1 MRVYAGQKRS
11 RAGERVRKPMSEPS
25 KSQQSAKSEPMAER
39 SAPLSNILVAEDDPA
54 TRQTLRG
61 ILKNAGYSVTA
72 VADGIAALRAV
83 HRQKF
88 DLVLLDIWMPKMTGL
103 GFLGQLQGEKRVP
116 KIVVMTSDQTSD
128 TLLAALRGRVYQFL
142 KKPLDATTL
151 LASVENALS
160 TSPEVPA
167 IEVLSAN
174 SQWVELMV
182 PCERSVVSRVQSFLM
197 HMDVDLP
204 PDLIEKM
211 GYAFRELLNNAIEW
225 GGHLDPNLKVRV
237 SCIKTKRMLMYRL
250 DDPGPGFKLEEL
262 KHAAINNPVDN
273 PMAHMQ
279 EREAKGLRPG
289 GLGLM
294 LTQQLVDE
302 LVYNE
307 TRNEV
312 VLIKYL

>member
-1 MRVYAGQKRS
+1 M
-11 RAGERVRKPMSEPS
+11 PS
-25 KSQQSAKSEPMAER
+25 
-39 SAPLSNILVAEDDPA
+39 ILVTDDDAA
-54 TRQTLRG
+54 TRQMLSG
-61 ILKNAGYSVTA
+61 ILKKAGYSVATA
-72 VADGIAALRAV
+72 SDGMGALNAV
-83 HRQKF
+83 RKKRF

-103 GFLGQLQGEKRVP
+103 GFLGHLHEEQYIP

-151 LASVENALS
+151 LTTVENALS

-167 IEVLSAN
+167 IEVISAN

-197 HMDVDLP
+197 HMDMDLAP
-204 PDLIEKM
+204 EVIEKV

-237 SCIKTKRMLMYRL
+237 SYIKTKRMLMYRL
-250 DDPGPGFKLEEL
+250 DDPGPGFKLEDL
-262 KHAAINNPVDN
+262 KHAAINNPQDN

-307 TRNEV
+307 LRNDV

>member
-1 MRVYAGQKRS
+1 
-11 RAGERVRKPMSEPS
+11 MSS
-25 KSQQSAKSEPMAER
+25 
-39 SAPLSNILVAEDDPA
+39 ILVTDDDA
-54 TRQTLRG
+54 TTRQMLHG
-61 ILKNAGYSVTA
+61 ILKKAGYDVATA
-72 VADGIAALRAV
+72 ADGVAALRAV
-83 HRQKF
+83 QKKKF
-88 DLVLLDIWMPKMTGL
+88 DIVLLDIWMPKMTGL
-103 GFLGQLQGEKRVP
+103 GFLGHLHAEKFIP
-116 KIVVMTSDQTSD
+116 KIMVMTSDQTSD
-128 TLLAALRGRVYQFL
+128 TVLAALRGRVYQFL

-151 LASVENALS
+151 LSAIENALS

-174 SQWVELMV
+174 AQWVELMV

-197 HMDVDLP
+197 HMDMDLP
-204 PDLIEKM
+204 ADVIEKV
-211 GYAFRELLNNAIEW
+211 GYAFRELLNNAIEG
-225 GGHLDPNLKVRV
+225 GGHLDPNLKVRI
-237 SCIKTKRMLMYRL
+237 SYIKTKRMLMYRL
-250 DDPGPGFKLEEL
+250 DYPGPGFKLEEL
-262 KHAAINNPVDN
+262 KHAAINNPQDN

-307 TRNEV
+307 KRNEV

>member
-1 MRVYAGQKRS
+1 MFS
-11 RAGERVRKPMSEPS
+11 
-25 KSQQSAKSEPMAER
+25 
-39 SAPLSNILVAEDDPA
+39 ILVTDDDA
-54 TRQTLRG
+54 TTRQMVSD
-61 ILKNAGYSVTA
+61 ILKKAGYSVSTA
-72 VADGIAALRAV
+72 ADGMVALRAIQ
-83 HRQKF
+83 RKKF

-103 GFLGQLQGEKRVP
+103 GLLGQLHGEKYIP

-128 TLLAALRGRVYQFL
+128 TLLNALRGRVYQYL
-142 KKPLDATTL
+142 LKPLDAATL
-151 LASVENALS
+151 LTTVENALS

-167 IEVLSAN
+167 IEVTSAN
-174 SQWVELMV
+174 TQWVELMV
-182 PCERSVVSRVQSFLM
+182 PCERSVLNRVQSFLL
-197 HMDVDLP
+197 HLDVDLP
-204 PDLIEKM
+204 PDVIEKV

-237 SCIKTKRMLMYRL
+237 SYIRTKRMLMYRL

-262 KHAAINNPVDN
+262 KHAAINNPQDN
-273 PMAHMQ
+273 PMAHIQ

-307 TRNEV
+307 KRNSV

>member
-1 MRVYAGQKRS
+1 MPA
-11 RAGERVRKPMSEPS
+11 
-25 KSQQSAKSEPMAER
+25 
-39 SAPLSNILVAEDDPA
+39 ILVTDDDA
-54 TRQTLRG
+54 TTRQMVRG
-61 ILKNAGYSVTA
+61 VLKKAGYDVFTA
-72 VADGIAALRAV
+72 CDGMAALRAIQ
-83 HRQKF
+83 QKRF

-103 GFLGQLQGEKRVP
+103 GLLGHLHGEKYIP

-128 TLLAALRGRVYQFL
+128 TLLDALRGRVYQYL

-151 LASVENALS
+151 LTTVENALS

-167 IEVLSAN
+167 IEVISAN
-174 SQWVELMV
+174 AQWVELMV

-197 HMDVDLP
+197 HMDVDLS
-204 PDLIEKM
+204 PDIIERV

-237 SCIKTKRMLMYRL
+237 SYIKTKRLLMYRL
-250 DDPGPGFKLEEL
+250 DDPGPGFKLEDL
-262 KHAAINNPVDN
+262 KHAAISNPLDN

-279 EREAKGLRPG
+279 EREARGLRPG

-307 TRNEV
+307 KRNSV

>member
-1 MRVYAGQKRS
+1 M
-11 RAGERVRKPMSEPS
+11 PS
-25 KSQQSAKSEPMAER
+25 
-39 SAPLSNILVAEDDPA
+39 ILVTDDDA
-54 TRQTLRG
+54 TTRQMLSG
-61 ILKNAGYSVTA
+61 ILKKAGYSVATA
-72 VADGIAALRAV
+72 SDGMGALNAV
-83 HRQKF
+83 RKKRF

-103 GFLGQLQGEKRVP
+103 GFLGHLHEEQYIP

-151 LASVENALS
+151 LTTVENALS

-167 IEVLSAN
+167 IEVISAN

-197 HMDVDLP
+197 HMDMDLAP
-204 PDLIEKM
+204 EVIEKV

-237 SCIKTKRMLMYRL
+237 SYIKTKRMLMYRL
-250 DDPGPGFKLEEL
+250 DDPGPGFKLEDL
-262 KHAAINNPVDN
+262 KHAAINNPQDN

-307 TRNEV
+307 LRNEV

>member
-1 MRVYAGQKRS
+1 MPA
-11 RAGERVRKPMSEPS
+11 
-25 KSQQSAKSEPMAER
+25 
-39 SAPLSNILVAEDDPA
+39 ILVTDDDA
-54 TRQTLRG
+54 TTREMVRSV
-61 ILKNAGYSVTA
+61 LKKVGHDVSTA
-72 VADGIAALRAV
+72 ADGMTALRAI
-83 HRQKF
+83 QKKKF

-103 GFLGQLQGEKRVP
+103 GLLGHLHGEKYIP

-128 TLLAALRGRVYQFL
+128 TLLDALRGRVYQYL

-151 LASVENALS
+151 LTTVENALS

-167 IEVLSAN
+167 IEVISAN

-204 PDLIEKM
+204 PDIIEKV

-237 SCIKTKRMLMYRL
+237 SYIKTKKLLMYRL
-250 DDPGPGFKLEEL
+250 DDPGPGFNLEDL
-262 KHAAINNPVDN
+262 KHAAINNPLDN

-307 TRNEV
+307 KRNSV

>member
-1 MRVYAGQKRS
+1 
-11 RAGERVRKPMSEPS
+11 MS
-25 KSQQSAKSEPMAER
+25 A
-39 SAPLSNILVAEDDPA
+39 ILVTDDDA
-54 TRQTLRG
+54 TTRQMVRG
-61 ILKNAGYSVTA
+61 VLKKAGHEIATA
-72 VADGIAALRAV
+72 PDGVAALRAI
-83 HRQKF
+83 QKKRF
-88 DLVLLDIWMPKMTGL
+88 DLLLLDIWMPKMTGL
-103 GFLGQLQGEKRVP
+103 GLLGHLHGEKYIP

-128 TLLAALRGRVYQFL
+128 TLLNALRGRVYQYL

-151 LASVENALS
+151 LTTVENALS

-167 IEVLSAN
+167 IEVVSAN

-182 PCERSVVSRVQSFLM
+182 PCERSVVGRVQSFLM
-197 HMDVDLP
+197 HMDVDLSP
-204 PDLIEKM
+204 EIIEKV

-225 GGHLDPNLKVRV
+225 GGRLDPNLKVRV
-237 SCIKTKRMLMYRL
+237 SYIKTKKMLMYRL
-250 DDPGPGFKLEEL
+250 DDPGPGFKIEDL

-307 TRNEV
+307 KRNSV

>member
-1 MRVYAGQKRS
+1 
-11 RAGERVRKPMSEPS
+11 MST
-25 KSQQSAKSEPMAER
+25 
-39 SAPLSNILVAEDDPA
+39 ILVTDDDA
-54 TRQTLRG
+54 TTRQMVRG
-61 ILKNAGYSVTA
+61 ILKKAGHDVATA
-72 VADGIAALRAV
+72 ADGMSALRAI
-83 HRQKF
+83 QKKKF
-88 DLVLLDIWMPKMTGL
+88 DLMLLDIWMPKMTGL
-103 GFLGQLQGEKRVP
+103 GLLGHLHGEKHIP

-128 TLLAALRGRVYQFL
+128 TLLDALRGRVYQYL

-151 LASVENALS
+151 LTTVENAIS

-167 IEVLSAN
+167 IEVISAN
-174 SQWVELMV
+174 AHWVELMV

-197 HMDVDLP
+197 HIDVDLP
-204 PDLIEKM
+204 PDIIEKV

-237 SCIKTKRMLMYRL
+237 SYIKTKNLLMYRL
-250 DDPGPGFKLEEL
+250 DDPGPGFSLEDL

-307 TRNEV
+307 KRNSV

>member
-1 MRVYAGQKRS
+1 
-11 RAGERVRKPMSEPS
+11 MS
-25 KSQQSAKSEPMAER
+25 A
-39 SAPLSNILVAEDDPA
+39 ILVTDDDA
-54 TRQTLRG
+54 TTRQMVRG
-61 ILKNAGYSVTA
+61 VLKKAGHDIATA
-72 VADGIAALRAV
+72 PDGVAALRAI
-83 HRQKF
+83 QKRRF
-88 DLVLLDIWMPKMTGL
+88 DLLLLDIWMPKMTGL
-103 GFLGQLQGEKRVP
+103 GLLGHLHGEKYIP
-116 KIVVMTSDQTSD
+116 KIVVMTSDQTAD
-128 TLLAALRGRVYQFL
+128 TLLDALRGRVYQYL

-151 LASVENALS
+151 LTTVENALS

-167 IEVLSAN
+167 IEVVSAN

-182 PCERSVVSRVQSFLM
+182 PCERSVVGRVQSFLM
-197 HMDVDLP
+197 HMDVDLS
-204 PDLIEKM
+204 PDVIEKV

-225 GGHLDPNLKVRV
+225 GGRLDPNLKVRV
-237 SCIKTKRMLMYRL
+237 SYIKTKKMLMYRL
-250 DDPGPGFKLEEL
+250 DDPGPGFKIEDL

-279 EREAKGLRPG
+279 EREARGLRPG

-307 TRNEV
+307 KRNSV

>member
-1 MRVYAGQKRS
+1 MPA
-11 RAGERVRKPMSEPS
+11 
-25 KSQQSAKSEPMAER
+25 
-39 SAPLSNILVAEDDPA
+39 ILVTDDDA
-54 TRQTLRG
+54 TTREMVRSV
-61 ILKNAGYSVTA
+61 LKKVGHDVSTA
-72 VADGIAALRAV
+72 ADGMSALRAI
-83 HRQKF
+83 QKKKF

-103 GFLGQLQGEKRVP
+103 GLLGHLHGEKYIP

-128 TLLAALRGRVYQFL
+128 TLLDALRGRVYQYL

-151 LASVENALS
+151 LTTVENALS

-167 IEVLSAN
+167 IEVISAN

-197 HMDVDLP
+197 HMDVDLS
-204 PDLIEKM
+204 PDIIEKV

-237 SCIKTKRMLMYRL
+237 SYIKTKKLLMYRL
-250 DDPGPGFKLEEL
+250 DDPGPGFNLEDL
-262 KHAAINNPVDN
+262 KHAAINNPLDN

-307 TRNEV
+307 KRNSV

>member
-1 MRVYAGQKRS
+1 MPA
-11 RAGERVRKPMSEPS
+11 
-25 KSQQSAKSEPMAER
+25 
-39 SAPLSNILVAEDDPA
+39 ILVTDDDA
-54 TRQTLRG
+54 TTREMVRG
-61 ILKNAGYSVTA
+61 VLKQVGHDVSTA
-72 VADGIAALRAV
+72 ADGMSALRAI
-83 HRQKF
+83 QKKKF
-88 DLVLLDIWMPKMTGL
+88 DLLLLDIWMPKMTGL
-103 GFLGQLQGEKRVP
+103 GLLGHLHGEKYIP

-128 TLLAALRGRVYQFL
+128 TLLNALRGRVYQYL
-142 KKPLDATTL
+142 KKPVDATTL
-151 LASVENALS
+151 LTTVENALS

-167 IEVLSAN
+167 IEVISAN

-197 HMDVDLP
+197 HMDVDLA
-204 PDLIEKM
+204 PDIIEKV

-237 SCIKTKRMLMYRL
+237 SYIKTKKLLMYRL
-250 DDPGPGFKLEEL
+250 DDPGPGFNLEDL
-262 KHAAINNPVDN
+262 KHAAINNPLDN

-279 EREAKGLRPG
+279 EREARGLRPG

-307 TRNEV
+307 KRNSV